1 MTLVT
6 LITVGEAP
14 SGLLSD
20 MIALMP
26 GAQLTAVAAPAD
38 GVAAAAK
45 AALEK
50 GAAVVFAPAAT
61 LPEGVVDARKV
72 LQTAV
77 RTLTSGERVGVVTI
91 AKSAI
96 DTYTAWASAGVRD
109 VITDAISCAC
119 SYDALRAAALQL
131 KSRGAEVIVLDDP
144 AFTATEA
151 SILAYDTGLEVVSV
165 RSAVAEHLMKEVVKL
180 PWQLPAADAEPWCLA
195 G

>member
-6 LITVGEAP
+6 LITAGEAP

-38 GVAAAAK
+38 GVAAAAE

-50 GAAVVFAPAAT
+50 GAAVVFAPAST
-61 LPEGVVDARKV
+61 LHQGALSARKL

-77 RTLTSGERVGVVTI
+77 RTLTAGERVGVITI
-91 AKSAI
+91 GKSAI
-96 DTYTAWASAGVRD
+96 DTYAAWACAGVRD
-109 VITDAISCAC
+109 VITDAIACAC
-119 SYDALRAAALQL
+119 SYDALRAAALLL
-131 KSRGAEVIVLDDP
+131 KSRGAQVIVLDDP

-151 SILAYDTGLEVVSV
+151 AILGYDTGLEVI
-165 RSAVAEHLMKEVVKL
+165 SARGATAEHLMKNVVKL
-180 PWQLPAADAEPWCLA
+180 PWQVPAAEAEPWCLA